1 MRNDHYGQFSL
12 TAMEN
17 GRKPITNGREA
28 FYEET
33 ADSTKNI
40 ILDPFITS
48 SSGHYSLP
56 SRYFDS
62 ISIS

>member
-1 MRNDHYGQFSL
+1 
-12 TAMEN
+12 MEN
-17 GRKPITNGREA
+17 GRKPVTYGGEA

-33 ADSTKNI
+33 ADSTKNV

-56 SRYFDS
+56 SRYLDQLVYHR
-62 ISIS
+62 